1 MFFSSKFCN
10 LLLLAFVVEIATM
23 PESSSKGSKKNGK
36 LSSADT
42 IVQLTQ
48 NQLEELIQNM
58 ILKAT
63 KSLKD
68 EIAALKN
75 VVSQLQDGE
84 KFISDN
90 HDDLSKTYNDI
101 IRTDKQQNQEIKQLN
116 KRAENLRKRSS
127 DEERNTDE
135 VEQHDRRQNLEFQ
148 GVPQTEKDVIQ
159 IILDLSEKL
168 EVSLKKND
176 ISIAHR
182 LPQRQRPG
190 RTRSSSIKRHPT
202 IIVRFV
208 SRLIRNQVYANR
220 YKAKYIKDFP
230 VEGMEKLYVNENLIP
245 RRKNLFW
252 QTKPAAKELSND
264 YFWTN
269 NGQIYIRK
277 DEESNKIILEVK
289 LTWTI
294 CSELCEC
301 NYFCLDFNN
310 LI

>member
-1 MFFSSKFCN
+1 
-10 LLLLAFVVEIATM
+10 M

-36 LSSADT
+36 LSSTDT

-63 KSLKD
+63 KPLKH

-75 VVSQLQDGE
+75 VVGQLQDSQ

-90 HDDLSKTYNDI
+90 HDDLSKSYKDI
-101 IRTDKQQNQEIKQLN
+101 ILTNKQQNQEIKQLN
-116 KRAENLRKRSS
+116 KQAENLQKRSS
-127 DEERNTDE
+127 DEEMKMDE
-135 VEQHDRRQNLEFQ
+135 LEQYDRRQNLEFQ
-148 GVPQTEKDVIQ
+148 GVPLTEKEDATQ

-168 EVSLKKND
+168 EVSLKKDD

-230 VEGMEKLYVNENLIP
+230 VEGMEKLYVNENLTQ
-245 RRKNLFW
+245 RRK
-252 QTKPAAKELSND
+252 
-264 YFWTN
+264 
-269 NGQIYIRK
+269 
-277 DEESNKIILEVK
+277 K
-289 LTWTI
+289 LLW
-294 CSELCEC
+294 
-301 NYFCLDFNN
+301 
-310 LI
+310 